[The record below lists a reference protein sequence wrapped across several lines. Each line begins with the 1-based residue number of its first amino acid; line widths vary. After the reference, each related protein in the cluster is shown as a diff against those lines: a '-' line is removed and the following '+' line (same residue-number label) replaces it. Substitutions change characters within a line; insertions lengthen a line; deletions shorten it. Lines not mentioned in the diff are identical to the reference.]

1 MPVRKRYKVTAFI
14 AVFGAS
20 LGAAFQ
26 QPQSE
31 PDIVVRVRHAMASGG
46 IAEAEKTLDAY
57 RASHGSTAD
66 TVEALL
72 WLARGAL
79 AAKLYDKA
87 DNYARDGQ
95 NLARAALAA
104 AAGRDERTQISIG
117 IATELVALVMA
128 GRGARSDAVH
138 LLRTEFERYRGTPA
152 VGPIETALSLL
163 SLEGQPAP
171 AFDAGLTLGARV
183 RGANEGNR
191 RPTLVFFWAH
201 WCQECKAESPMLEAL
216 LSKYRTQGL
225 DIVAPT
231 RRYGYIT
238 AGRPAAPDK
247 ELQHITRVRN
257 SFYRFLKREPVPV
270 TDANYRAFGVSVIPV
285 HVLIDRQGVIRL
297 YHPGRITAESLDAAI
312 VDVLRR

>member
-1 MPVRKRYKVTAFI
+1 MPVRKGYKVTAFI
-14 AVFGAS
+14 AVLSAS

-31 PDIVVRVRHAMASGG
+31 PDIVVRVRHAMANGG
-46 IAEAEKTLDAY
+46 IAEGEKTLDAY

-87 DNYARDGQ
+87 DHYARDSQ
-95 NLARAALAA
+95 NLAKAGLAA
-104 AAGRDERTQISIG
+104 AGGRDERTQISIG
-117 IATELVALVMA
+117 LAIELVALVMA
-128 GRGARSDAVH
+128 ERGARSDAVH
-138 LLRTEFERYRGTPA
+138 LLRTELERYQGTPA
-152 VGPIETALSLL
+152 VDPIETALNLV
-163 SLEGQPAP
+163 SLEGRPAP
-171 AFDAGLTLGARV
+171 EFDVGVTLGARW
-183 RGANEGNR
+183 RGAKGGKG

-216 LSKYRTQGL
+216 VSKYRIQGL

-238 AGRPAAPDK
+238 AGRPAPPDR
-247 ELQHITRVRN
+247 ELQHIARVRD

-297 YHPGRITAESLDAAI
+297 YHPGRITIENLEAAI